1 MTENPRPAET
11 EDSTVTLLKQELTRV
26 ESGMRF
32 SRILRSTAFALVIV
46 AAIAVLLATLL
57 FPVLQ
62 IYGGSMSPTLCEGE
76 VVVAVKTGSIRSG
89 ELVAF
94 YYGNKVLVKRCIGA
108 AGDIIHIDA
117 AGNVSVNGAPL
128 DEPYLEERSLGTCD
142 IELPYQVPDGRYFV
156 MGDQRKTSIDS
167 RNTLVG
173 CVASEQI
180 VGTIAFR
187 IWPLSR
193 FGAVR

>member
-32 SRILRSTAFALVIV
+32 SRVLRSTAFALVIV

>member
-187 IWPLSR
+187 IRPLSR

>member
-76 VVVAVKTGSIRSG
+76 VVVAVKTGNIRSG

-173 CVASEQI
+173 CIASEQI